1 MTISQTSRT
10 KSILILVVGTLVCWA
25 VAGNAFGQWD
35 AKATARVNLRRNPGS
50 NGVILSIIPQGHK
63 VRIIEKKGLWCKV
76 DVEGEIHGRGWVYGE
91 YLEEIILEVPE
102 TDSAVPIERVAIAA
116 LEQEQGVHPAE
127 PAPKT
132 RTEGKKED
140 LLNTPS
146 PGRVSRVDATIQSSV
161 RPGFQDLNN
170 ETSTLSQAEI
180 PAARGPEHITLSQAP
195 PRDRTQAEKQKP
207 LHTPPPEKALR
218 AGVTEQ
224 SSIRNEFGGGKD
236 ESIAVSKGDVPVV
249 GKPAHILTTQPPQS
263 GIKSDAPGV
272 IEKAA
277 SKVPIQEDLI
287 LNSME
292 PPDKKKVLGKMKEP
306 ATAGQRKLLGV
317 KERTASISPGVAEN
331 AMPRQAVSHER
342 KGPKYKQK
350 SIGLVELTLKLMSI
364 ALSCL
369 VILFLHRA
377 NKIATNRYEA
387 NKTAISVQS

>member
-1 MTISQTSRT
+1 MKTRYISPP
-10 KSILILVVGTLVCWA
+10 KSIFVLLVGTLICWA
-25 VAGNAFGQWD
+25 VAGNSAEQWD

-76 DVEGEIHGRGWVYGE
+76 DVEGEIHGRGWVYGK
-91 YLEEIILEVPE
+91 YLEEIQPEVPAAG
-102 TDSAVPIERVAIAA
+102 SALPTVQVEIAA
-116 LEQEQGVHPAE
+116 GEQMQGVHPAG

-132 RTEGKKED
+132 RTGGKKED

-146 PGRVSRVDATIQSSV
+146 PKRVSRVDATIQSSV

-180 PAARGPEHITLSQAP
+180 SSAQEPAQFTPLPAL
-195 PRDRTQAEKQKP
+195 PRDRTQDEKQKP
-207 LHTPPPEKALR
+207 LQTLSLNKASR

-224 SSIRNEFGGGKD
+224 PSIRNEFGGGKD

-272 IEKAA
+272 IEKA
-277 SKVPIQEDLI
+277 SSEVPIQEDI
-287 LNSME
+287 L
-292 PPDKKKVLGKMKEP
+292 PPFKKLPGKKKEP
-306 ATAGQRKLLGV
+306 AAAGQRKLLGV

-331 AMPRQAVSHER
+331 AMPRLAVSPER
-342 KGPKYKQK
+342 KRPKYKQK

-364 ALSCL
+364 ALPCL

-377 NKIATNRYEA
+377 NKIALNRYEA
-387 NKTAISVQS
+387 G